1 MNVSIRK
8 AELFDING
16 FLKLDKH
23 IAPERLKTVISAD
36 RAFVLGNFWRAALQP
51 VLGKSS
57 LFRPD
62 FY

>member
-23 IAPERLKTVISAD
+23 IAPERLKTVISAG
-36 RAFVLGNFWRAALQP
+36 RAFVLENSGQIFG
-51 VLGKSS
+51 VLRYS
-57 LFRPD
+57 LFWEVFP
-62 FY
+62 F